1 MIKNLGKL
9 NILPIT
15 ANLSLVAGPTAELLK
30 SIPNVDQEVGV
41 AEIDANFSDTAAFCE
56 HYEVS
61 LGQTVNCVV
70 VKATRGDKN
79 WYAACMIFGNTRA
92 DVNGLIRRHLGA
104 RKASFAPMEEAV
116 ALTKMEYGGITAEL
130 NILYSLLRRT
140 GTTKKTYASATEI
153 SALSSRLFAIDL
165 EKNGGTSP
173 SPSFKSVELFISTL
187 SSGGYP
193 AISVK
198 PSDLPDWWRN
208 SGNMDLFTSN

>member
-116 ALTKMEYGGITAEL
+116 ALTKMEYGGITAVGL
-130 NILYSLLRRT
+130 PTDWPILIDKAVADSAEVVIGSGIRKSKLVVTGRLLASLPNAVVLEGM
-140 GTTKKTYASATEI
+140 GT
-153 SALSSRLFAIDL
+153 
-165 EKNGGTSP
+165 
-173 SPSFKSVELFISTL
+173 
-187 SSGGYP
+187 
-193 AISVK
+193 VK
-198 PSDLPDWWRN
+198 
-208 SGNMDLFTSN
+208 